1 MTTPPPTLP
10 RLAPIPAGLPDA
22 VPFVGPETLE
32 RRRGAPFRARLG
44 ANENGF
50 GPSPAAVQ
58 AMRDA
63 AAEAW
68 KYGDPTSH
76 DLRAALAQRHG
87 VTPDHIVVGEGIDA
101 LLGLTA
107 RLFVG
112 PGDTVVTSAGG
123 YPTFDFHV
131 TGFGGVLDRVP
142 YRDDRQDAAGLV
154 ARAAQAGARLIYLC
168 NPDNPMGGF
177 LEPSVITAAVAR
189 LPKDAVLLLDEAY
202 GEFAPALPAIDP
214 DDPRVI
220 RFRTFS
226 KAYGM
231 AGARVGYAIAAPQ
244 LIRAYDRVRN
254 HFGVNSMGQAGALAA
269 LGDGAWLDRV
279 RAQVAAARDRIAQVA
294 RENGLSPLPSATN
307 FVTIDCGRDGDFARA
322 VLAALAHRGV
332 FVRMPWVAPQDRCI
346 RVSCGPKA
354 ELDAFAEALPQ
365 ALAAVRG

>member
-1 MTTPPPTLP
+1 MTTPPLP
-10 RLAPIPAGLPDA
+10 RLAPIPASLPDS

-50 GPSPAAVQ
+50 GPSPAAVA

-63 AAEAW
+63 AAQAW

-76 DLRAALAQRHG
+76 DLREGLAKKHG
-87 VTPDHIVVGEGIDA
+87 VAPGNILVGEGIDG

-112 PGDTVVTSAGG
+112 PGDMVVTSAGG

-142 YRDDRQDAAGLV
+142 YRDGRQDAAGLV
-154 ARAAQAGARLIYLC
+154 DRAAQAGARLVYLC

-177 LEPSVITAAVAR
+177 LEPAEIEAAVAR
-189 LPKDAVLLLDEAY
+189 LPEDGVLALDEAY
-202 GEFAPALPAIDP
+202 GEFAPALPRIDP
-214 DDPRVI
+214 DDPRII

-226 KAYGM
+226 KAYGL
-231 AGARVGYAIAAPQ
+231 AGARVGYAIAAPGV
-244 LIRAYDRVRN
+244 IRGFDRVRN
-254 HFGVNSMGQAGALAA
+254 HFGVNSVGQAGALAA
-269 LGDGAWLDRV
+269 LSDDAWLSGML
-279 RAQVAAARDRIAQVA
+279 AQVADARARIAQIA
-294 RENGLSPLPSATN
+294 RDNGLSPLPSATN
-307 FVTIDCGRDGDFARA
+307 FVAIDCGQGGDFARA
-322 VLAALAHRGV
+322 VLAALAERGV

-346 RVSCGPKA
+346 RVSCGPEA
-354 ELDAFAEALPQ
+354 GLDAFAEALPQ
-365 ALAAVRG
+365 ALAAARG